1 VRGGGVLALPSFGLK
16 LVKLEIDGT
25 KLESLEIEM
34 MSERKKRNQ
43 MPNEDKV
50 EMQQESQINQSLN
63 R

>member
-1 VRGGGVLALPSFGLK
+1 MRGGGVLALPSFGLK

>member
-1 VRGGGVLALPSFGLK
+1 MRGGGVLALPSFGLK

-50 EMQQESQINQSLN
+50 EMRQESQINQSLN